1 MDQLLKVSPCSDDYP
16 SSLRY
21 MYDQM
26 CVHYHSLASLIG
38 VTSDQYGS
46 LLIPIIMSKLLS
58 KIRLQIAA
66 MLLRILLNKETFWN
80 EINDVLI
87 AYDLVTK

>member
-16 SSLRY
+16 PSLRY

-26 CVHYHSLASLIG
+26 CVHYHSLASLG

>member
-1 MDQLLKVSPCSDDYP
+1 
-16 SSLRY
+16 
-21 MYDQM
+21 M
-26 CVHYHSLASLIG
+26 CVHYHSLASLG